1 MYLRVIKTQ
10 GFTPTHKRQRR
21 LNGKGEQTE
30 SSLAQQILRGRASRV
45 RHHQN
50 KAREHFVLAILQ
62 IPNLRL
68 VLRKS
73 VILGCLLKSWKRS
86 FWV

>member
-21 LNGKGEQTE
+21 LNGIGEQTE

-50 KAREHFVLAILQ
+50 EVREYFVLAILQ

-68 VLRKS
+68 VLRRS
-73 VILGCLLKSWKRS
+73 VVVECLLQSWKRS